1 MATENLAIGDVSKRP
16 VCVDKS
22 GKIVP
27 LTGTVGANVADAV
40 QPIYMLNGEIVKIDK
55 NVGASNR
62 PIFMEGGVLKP
73 MTGPIGTASK
83 PVYVDS
89 NGQIV
94 PLSGNAGGSSDKK
107 PLKLVNGVLTPVAAD
122 LATAADVES
131 ARAEA
136 KKLLGREI
144 FYDGTWTF
152 LNYNKHRLYTGLESM
167 TADAQKITTI
177 SDGMFGVSGTTSK
190 GARWYTLR
198 RQNGNWE
205 GQRGIVAD
213 FVTSIAA
220 YALYDAYMLSQM
232 YCPECKSIG
241 KWAMHAIDMMCFSR
255 FYMPKLEKIDDH
267 GLRSSANTD
276 MWESSNMHIV
286 YLPKLRYMGY
296 YSFYDTYYIKEFNV
310 GMKHT
315 ITTTDADR
323 TAIRNFVLNDIP
335 ANYTEGIRN
344 LNASNV
350 NVGDT
355 DECYLYKGRFKDMVN
370 AGRISVCDMV
380 RTTQGICTKLNFPT
394 MQFFMYECCYNYRDI
409 TFINIKEAILIDY
422 YAFVNLS
429 YNKPTSP
436 LYIDIQKC
444 LYVGRSAFSDAYIS
458 GIRAD
463 ELVRVGYD
471 AFYMPSAPGQG
482 SFQHL
487 YAPKLQ
493 IIDAG
498 AFAYCYSL
506 KDSKYSEDGG
516 STWIGTN
523 DTIELP
529 ECRWIKQNG
538 LWGHNAV
545 TIKLPKCTKLGDSAL
560 YDRNNKRLRHVYLDA
575 MDATTLVANQLE
587 APSADD
593 RGIYYSI
600 NGGSRPNVTIHC
612 KNGKTVKW
620 NTSTSRWYV
629 AS

>member
-1 MATENLAIGDVSKRP
+1 MATENLAIGDVSKQP

-73 MTGPIGTASK
+73 IAGPIGTASK
-83 PVYVDS
+83 PVYVNSD
-89 NGQIV
+89 GQIV
-94 PLSGNAGGSSDKK
+94 PLSGNAGGSTDKK
-107 PLKLVNGVLTPVAAD
+107 PLKLVNGVLTPVAAE

-144 FYDGTWTF
+144 FYDGTWVF
-152 LNYNKHRLYTGLESM
+152 LNYNKHRLYTGVESM
-167 TADAQKITTI
+167 AVDAQKITSIT
-177 SDGMFGVSGTTSK
+177 DGMFGVSGQSSR
-190 GARWYTLR
+190 GERWYTFR
-198 RQNGNWE
+198 RQNGAWE

-213 FVTSIAA
+213 FVTSIAN
-220 YALYDAYMLSQM
+220 YAFYDTNYLSQM
-232 YCPECKSIG
+232 YCPLVKTIG
-241 KWAMHAIDMMCFSR
+241 KMAFMNADMITFSR
-255 FYMPKLEKIDDH
+255 FYMPLLEKIGDY
-267 GLRSSANTD
+267 GFQTGATTD
-276 MWESSNMHIV
+276 MWESNNMYIV
-286 YLPKLRYMGY
+286 YFPKLRYMGY
-296 YSFYDTYYIKEFNV
+296 RSFYNTYYIREFNV
-310 GMKHT
+310 GMKHV

-323 TAIRNFVLNDIP
+323 TAIKNFVLNNIP

-344 LNASNV
+344 LNSSNA
-350 NVGDT
+350 NQGDQ
-355 DECYLYKGRFKDMVN
+355 ESAPLYKERFKAMVD
-370 AGRISVCDMV
+370 AGRISVCDMW
-380 RTTQGICTKLNFPT
+380 RTDPGICVKLNFPT
-394 MQFFMYECCYNYRDI
+394 MQFFMYMCCYNYRKV
-409 TFINIKEAILIDY
+409 TSINIKEAILIDY
-422 YAFVNLS
+422 QAFMYLS
-429 YNKPTSP
+429 YDKPSSP

-444 LYVGRSAFSDAYIS
+444 LYIGRDAFEDAYIS

-463 ELVRVGYD
+463 ELVRIGYS
-471 AFYMPSAPGQG
+471 AFEMHNAPGQG

-493 IIDAG
+493 IIDATG
-498 AFAYCYSL
+498 CQYCYGL

-545 TIKLPKCTKLGDSAL
+545 TIKLPKCTKLGDAAL
-560 YDRNNKRLRHVYLDA
+560 YDHTNQRLRHVYLDA
-575 MDATTLVANQLE
+575 MDASTLVANQLE
-587 APSADD
+587 APTADD